1 MPCTR
6 YVAQTRIIRTFSIVS
21 VSCHGLEDTSALDG
35 DRRVTDGGYTH
46 TLQYFTFVDPYPSAL
61 TGRRVGS
68 CARRTRA
75 GQAGRVNYIQNF
87 STEKEPGVL
96 VQNISVRGNIWEDL
110 KMNPASNSSNQ
121 SSPRFKRNLSKNIKE
136 LLDQTKVALAEDG
149 SRFGLIQHVL
159 TLRDSTRAILV
170 KLHKSRKCLT
180 HFKIVFSKS
189 FLSLPVDP

>member
-35 DRRVTDGGYTH
+35 DRRVTD
-46 TLQYFTFVDPYPSAL
+46 
-61 TGRRVGS
+61 RRVYAHFTIFHICRSLPLAAHWPQGWLV
-68 CARRTRA
+68 CASDPCRIGGTR
-75 GQAGRVNYIQNF
+75 QLYLNF

-136 LLDQTKVALAEDG
+136 LLD
-149 SRFGLIQHVL
+149 
-159 TLRDSTRAILV
+159 
-170 KLHKSRKCLT
+170 
-180 HFKIVFSKS
+180 
-189 FLSLPVDP
+189 